1 MSQIELDH
9 EEQEILAGFVQE
21 SREMLDDAEP
31 LLIELEKISNQSG
44 EIDKEVIN
52 TVFRLFHSLKG
63 GAGFLGL
70 STVGNV
76 THDAETLLDMFR
88 KGKVII
94 GSGHVDLL
102 NRTCD
107 FIRLLLDN
115 IETTLTDKGFEDQA
129 AILVQ
134 DLQSIISQISEESK
148 PTKESRVV
156 SEKPAA
162 DSPESTEPEISRS
175 DDTISVPDEGEI
187 KEPAMIESENSEV
200 AASSD
205 DMQLTITPDMIQQ
218 FVNESEELLET
229 AEEALLSLE
238 KTPNNQELVSQAFR
252 ALHSFKG
259 NSGFFGYTDL
269 EEIGHEAETMLDK
282 IREGQG
288 GNDSDVFSLLLEIL
302 DFLRTGIAQV
312 TKGGIPNIPGKP
324 GLINLMKAAAAKMS
338 GGEKKENEDIEV
350 NQEELE
356 LDFSNKLEDRTAE
369 SEDQVLSQLSE
380 SEAEKTEEPIAVIKQ
395 KETPTQLFG
404 EERRSGTDRRTISDR
419 RQDNSRQA
427 DDRRKGGRRATD
439 QTVNQHQSVRVDVE
453 KLDSLLDLV
462 GELVISEAMVAENP
476 DLKGVGVTL
485 DRFEKSVRQLDKITR
500 DLQGIVTS
508 IRMIPLSSTFRRM
521 IRLVRDLA
529 QKANKKVDLEIIGEE
544 TEMDKTVIELI
555 NDPLIHI
562 IRNCIDHGLET
573 PEERKANGKPPLG
586 RVILEAKYVGG
597 EVWISIRDDGR
608 GLNREKILK
617 KAREKGVIPD
627 DGSGLR
633 DDEVWQIIFL
643 PGFSTADKI
652 TDVSGRG
659 VGMDVVR
666 RNIENIHGKV
676 DIRSEKGKGT
686 TIVLRIPL
694 TLAIIDGM
702 LIRIGNIRYTIPIVD
717 IRESW
722 QPTAESIT
730 RLPDGQEI
738 INNRGKLFPVVR
750 LHKLFHVPSS
760 YQELT
765 KGIIIKA
772 ENEGKQICLF
782 VDEMLGQ
789 QQIVIK
795 GLPSYIGDMEYV
807 SGCTIQGDGD
817 ISLIIDVAGIINMK
831 ENENVKVG

>member
-1 MSQIELDH
+1 MSQIELDR
-9 EEQEILAGFVQE
+9 EEQDILTGFVQE

-70 STVGNV
+70 STVGKV

-88 KGKVII
+88 KGKAII
-94 GSGHVDLL
+94 SSGYVDLL

-115 IETTLTDKGFEDQA
+115 IETTLTDRGFEDQA
-129 AILVQ
+129 AIIIQ
-134 DLQSIISQISEESK
+134 DLQSIISQISAVSNPTEKCQKVSVKPVTNNSK
-148 PTKESRVV
+148 SK
-156 SEKPAA
+156 
-162 DSPESTEPEISRS
+162 EPEISQS
-175 DDTISVPDEGEI
+175 DEPLSVPDEEEL
-187 KEPAMIESENSEV
+187 KESALTESVNSEV
-200 AASSD
+200 SASSD
-205 DMQLTITPDMIQQ
+205 DMQLTITPEMIQQ
-218 FVNESEELLET
+218 FVNESEELLES

-238 KTPNNQELVSQAFR
+238 KDPNNQELVSQAFR

-259 NSGFFGYTDL
+259 NSGFFGYADL
-269 EEIGHEAETMLDK
+269 EEIGHEAETVLDK

-288 GNDSDVFSLLLEIL
+288 GNNSDIFSLLLEIL
-302 DFLRTGIAQV
+302 DFLRIGIAQV
-312 TKGGIPNIPGKP
+312 SKGGTPAIPGKP
-324 GLINLMKAAAAKMS
+324 GLVNLMKDASAKMS
-338 GGEKKENEDIEV
+338 AGEKNEVICDEDIK
-350 NQEELE
+350 NSKEESQ
-356 LDFSNKLEDRTAE
+356 LDFPSK
-369 SEDQVLSQLSE
+369 SEDQTAKFQEV
-380 SEAEKTEEPIAVIKQ
+380 KNEEPTAVVSQ
-395 KETPTQLFG
+395 QASAEPWSG
-404 EERRSGTDRRTISDR
+404 EERRLETDRRIGVDR
-419 RQDNSRQA
+419 RQDEPRQEE
-427 DDRRKGGRRATD
+427 DRRKGGRRETD

-453 KLDSLLDLV
+453 KLDSLMDLV

-476 DLKGVGVTL
+476 DLKGVGVPL

-508 IRMIPLSSTFRRM
+508 IRMIPLSGTFRRM

-562 IRNCIDHGLET
+562 IRNSIDHGLES
-573 PEERKANGKPPLG
+573 PEEREANGKLPIG
-586 RVILEAKYVGG
+586 RVILDAKYVGG
-597 EVWISIRDDGR
+597 EVWISIRDDGK
-608 GLNREKILK
+608 GLNKEKILK
-617 KAREKGVIPD
+617 KAMEKGLIQD

-633 DDEVWQIIFL
+633 DDEVWQMIFL
-643 PGFSTADKI
+643 PGFSTADRV

-666 RNIENIHGKV
+666 RNIENIHGKI
-676 DIRSEKGKGT
+676 DLRSEKGRGT

-702 LIRIGNIRYTIPIVD
+702 LIRIGNTRYTIPIVD

-722 QPTAESIT
+722 KPNEDSIT

-738 INNRGKLFPVVR
+738 INNRGKLYPVVR
-750 LHKLFHVPSS
+750 LHELFQVPSS
-760 YQELT
+760 CQELQN
-765 KGIIIKA
+765 GIIIMA
-772 ENEGKQICLF
+772 ENEGKPICLF

-795 GLPSYIGDMEYV
+795 GLPSYIGDMAYV
-807 SGCTIQGDGD
+807 SGCTILGDGD
-817 ISLIIDVAGIINMK
+817 ISLIIDVAEIVNMK
-831 ENENVKVG
+831 ESEKAKTGQPVI